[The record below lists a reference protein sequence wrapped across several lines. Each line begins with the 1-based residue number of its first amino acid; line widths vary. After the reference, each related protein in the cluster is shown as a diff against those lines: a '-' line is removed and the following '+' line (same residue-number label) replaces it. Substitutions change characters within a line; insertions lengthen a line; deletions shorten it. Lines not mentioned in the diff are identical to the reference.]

1 MEPRSD
7 PSTSAAAQAPVRI
20 LVAED
25 DADILEMLEVV
36 LASHGMEVLRA
47 RHGSEALAV
56 LRGPTPHPDI
66 VLLDLRMRV
75 MDGAAFLAE
84 KQADPLLAEIPVVIM
99 TALSPMEQ
107 EATGLQVAGWLSK
120 PLKLNDLLRTLAA
133 VLHIPPPG
141 VVH

>member
-1 MEPRSD
+1 MD
-7 PSTSAAAQAPVRI
+7 PQLETSSATAPPPVRV

-47 RHGSEALAV
+47 RHGGEALTV
-56 LRGPTPHPDI
+56 LRGPEAHPDI

-84 KQADPLLAEIPVVIM
+84 KQADPALAEIPVVIM
-99 TALSPMEQ
+99 TALSPLEQ
-107 EATGLQVAGWLSK
+107 EATGLQVAGWLCK
-120 PLKLNDLLRTLAA
+120 PLRVQDLLRTLAA
-133 VLHIPPPG
+133 VLPATPAAAH
-141 VVH
+141 